1 MEVKMNTVKEI
12 KEILLKQKDELK
24 QKYRIKEIGIFGSY
38 IRNEQ
43 QLTSDMDIL
52 IEFDEDARISLLD
65 FVHLENYLSDLLDV
79 KVDLVERSTLK
90 PRIGRHILKEV
101 IYL

>member
-65 FVHLENYLSDLLDV
+65 FVHVENYLSDLLDV